1 MRIALVRD
9 VSPALERCELSFQER
24 VPIDL
29 ELARAQHHSYVETLT
44 SLGCQVE
51 VLPPLPENP
60 DAVFVEDT
68 AVVLDELAVITR
80 PGAES
85 RRGEVDSTAR
95 ALARHRHLA
104 YIEAPGTLD
113 GGDVLRVGR
122 TLYVGL
128 SARSNHAG
136 IEQLRAHL
144 KPHGYE
150 VVSVQVRG
158 CLHLKTAAT
167 QVGMLKSAA
176 AEVAPG
182 LLLINPEWVDKSAF
196 QGADFIEVDPAEPFA
211 ANAVLVGGE
220 LVYPASFPRTRARLE
235 QAGIKVHVVDMSET
249 EKAEGGVTCCSV
261 LFQDQAAG

>member
-1 MRIALVRD
+1 LRIALVRD
-9 VSPALERCELSFQER
+9 VSPALENCELSFQPR

-29 ELARAQHHSYVETLT
+29 ELARRQHRDYVDTLAALGCRVET
-44 SLGCQVE
+44 
-51 VLPPLPENP
+51 LPPLPDNP

-68 AVVLDELAVITR
+68 AVVLDEIAIVTR

-85 RRGEVDSTAR
+85 RRAETDSSAA
-95 ALARHRHLA
+95 ALARYKKLA

-113 GGDVLRVGR
+113 GGDVLTVGR

-144 KPHGYE
+144 TPHGYRVE
-150 VVSVQVRG
+150 SVTLKG

-167 QVGMLKSAA
+167 QVGLLKNAA
-176 AEVAPG
+176 TEVAPG

-196 QGADFIEVDPAEPFA
+196 HGVDFIEVDPAEPFA
-211 ANAVLVGGE
+211 ANAVLIGDE
-220 LVYPASFPRTRARLE
+220 LVYPESFPRTRARLE
-235 QAGIKVHVVDMSET
+235 QAGIKVNAVDMSET
-249 EKAEGGVTCCSV
+249 EKAEGGVTCCSL
-261 LFQDQAAG
+261 LFQA